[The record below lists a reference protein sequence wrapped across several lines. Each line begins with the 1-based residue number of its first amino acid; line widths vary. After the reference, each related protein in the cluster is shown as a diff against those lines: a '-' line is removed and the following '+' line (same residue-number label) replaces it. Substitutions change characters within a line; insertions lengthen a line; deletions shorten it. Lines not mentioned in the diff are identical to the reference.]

1 MRGPDLSKV
10 GRDPAHTVEWLMQFI
25 QNPKSKKPNARMP
38 AFADKLNESDLR
50 ALAEYL
56 ASLK

>member
-1 MRGPDLSKV
+1 V
-10 GRDPAHTVEWLMQFI
+10 GKDPAHTVEWFMEHVRNPETHKPDSLM
-25 QNPKSKKPNARMP
+25 PK
-38 AFADKLNESDLR
+38 FGDKINDKDLR

>member
-1 MRGPDLSKV
+1 MEQIR
-10 GRDPAHTVEWLMQFI
+10 
-25 QNPKSKKPNARMP
+25 NPKSHKADARMP
-38 AFADKLNESDLR
+38 AFEAIKDEDLR